1 MKKLKLKRI
10 AKQKDYTI
18 GKLYINGVYFCDTLE
33 DVDRG
38 LTADMPLDELKR
50 IKVCG
55 RTAIPIGRYQITLG
69 IQSPKFSKYKQYDF
83 CKGYLPR
90 LLNVPAYEGVL
101 IHIGNTHA
109 DTDGCILVGKN
120 KQKGKVLESTKTFK
134 ELYNILASDNE
145 PIEIEIE

>member
-1 MKKLKLKRI
+1 MKLKVKRI

-18 GKLYINGVYFCDTLE
+18 GKLFIDGEYFCDTLE

-38 LTADMPLDELKR
+38 LTADMPINELRR

-69 IQSPKFSKYKQYDF
+69 IQSPKFSKYKQYNF
-83 CKGYLPR
+83 CNGYLPR

-101 IHIGNTHA
+101 IHVGNTHA

-120 KQKGKVLESTKTFK
+120 KAVGKVLESTDTFK
-134 ELYNILASDNE
+134 KLYNILTKANE